1 MARLGIAQSDHA
13 PRARGACL
21 FGSISVWLDGSVV
34 SFAGV
39 GGRTN
44 ILTTMTRWSTV
55 SLRET
60 PATVPALAAIVLF
73 VVWATSQAG
82 YPLTHWA
89 PGALIVLLLLAIA
102 VLAVPLRFAAIP
114 VAVKLALGCLAAYTA
129 LSFLSILWAAAP
141 AEAWEGA
148 NRTLL
153 YLLVFALFS
162 LWPRRGASAALLLGM
177 WTLAMVGLA
186 TYMALRL
193 DFASGKSF
201 EALFSGERL
210 AYPVGYPNAT
220 AAQWLIAF
228 WPALLLARGTSLPWG
243 LRGLLAGGA
252 VVLAGVALFSLSR
265 GSLYATPVMIV
276 LVFALVPQRLRTF
289 ATAVPVA
296 LGIGATAPL
305 VLHVGDHI
313 RAGQSAHAATHTA
326 VLAIFAAA
334 LLVGL
339 LVAAGAAFESRRTVS
354 PAMAKGLRRSVAVVA
369 LATLLAVVAGGL
381 AVAGN
386 PVTRVHHAWDSF
398 KGGYTAEAAGSN
410 RLLGGLGSN
419 RYDFYRV
426 ALDEFVAHP
435 LLGIGADNFAQQ
447 YLLHGRSDETPRYP
461 HSVELRTLSQTGL
474 IGGLLAVVGLGA
486 ALLAGWRAMRR
497 SDPLARTVAAAALA
511 GFSYWVVHGSFDWFW
526 EFAGLGSSAFAL
538 LGIACS
544 LSGVGGGDGA
554 PDREAPSVGLR
565 GEGVG
570 DAGDVQ
576 KRDAP
581 RARAGPSIRLVFAM
595 VVGLLVLA
603 AVASLATPWLS
614 ERQIQNAAQI
624 WPRAPLT
631 AYSRLAEAAKLNP
644 LSDRPYLVE
653 GSIALR
659 YGDLARAQSAFSR
672 ALVRVPDDAYAAL
685 ELGAI
690 ASQSGKRASAL
701 VLLAR
706 AVRLDPRDPLAREA
720 LATVRAG
727 RRVSVQALNR
737 SILLKAEQLA

>member
-1 MARLGIAQSDHA
+1 M
-13 PRARGACL
+13 
-21 FGSISVWLDGSVV
+21 
-34 SFAGV
+34 
-39 GGRTN
+39 
-44 ILTTMTRWSTV
+44 V

-89 PGALIVLLLLAIA
+89 PGALIVLVLLAIA
-102 VLAVPLRFAAIP
+102 ALAVPLRFAEIP
-114 VAVKLALGCLAAYTA
+114 VAVKLALACLAAYTA
-129 LSFLSILWAAAP
+129 LSFLSILWASAP

-153 YLLVFALFS
+153 YLLVFTLFS
-162 LWPRRGASAALLLGM
+162 LWPRGGASAALLLGV
-177 WTLAMVGLA
+177 WTLALIGLA
-186 TYMALRL
+186 VYVALRL
-193 DFASGKSF
+193 DLASGKSF
-201 EALFSGERL
+201 AALFSGERL

-220 AAQWLIAF
+220 AAQWLMAF
-228 WPALLLARGTSLPWG
+228 WPALLLARGTSPPWA

-252 VVLAGVALFSLSR
+252 VVLADVALFSLSR

-305 VLHVGDHI
+305 VLHVGNRI
-313 RAGQSAHAATHTA
+313 RAGQSANAATHTA
-326 VLAIFAAA
+326 VLAMFTAA

-339 LVAAGAAFESRRTVS
+339 LVAGGAALESRRTVS
-354 PAMAKGLRRSVAVVA
+354 PALVRGVRRGVTVAA
-369 LATLLAVVAGGL
+369 LATLLAVVVGGL

-386 PVTRVHHAWDSF
+386 GVGGNPITRARHAWDSF
-398 KGGYTAEAAGSN
+398 KGGYTAEAAGAN

-419 RYDFYRV
+419 RYDFFRV
-426 ALDEFVAHP
+426 AVDEFVAHP
-435 LLGIGADNFAQQ
+435 VLGIGADNFAQQ
-447 YLLHGRSDETPRYP
+447 YLVHGRSDETPRYP

-474 IGGLLAVVGLGA
+474 VGTLLAIVGLGA
-486 ALLAGWRAMRR
+486 ALLAGWQAMRR
-497 SDPLARTVAAAALA
+497 ADPLARTVAAAALA
-511 GFSYWVVHGSFDWFW
+511 GFAYWAVHGSFDWFW
-526 EFAGLGSSAFAL
+526 EFAGLGASAFAL

-544 LSGVGGGDGA
+544 LVGV
-554 PDREAPSVGLR
+554 R
-565 GEGVG
+565 G
-570 DAGDVQ
+570 VQ
-576 KRDAP
+576 KADAP
-581 RARAGPSIRLVFAM
+581 RARAGHQGLGRVEDAPGGLDDAPDRFVQSPLSQGTSMTEARRVHRDAPMRLAFAT
-595 VVGLLVLA
+595 VAGLLALA
-603 AVASLATPWLS
+603 AAASLTAPWLS
-614 ERQIQNAAQI
+614 ERQIQSAAHI
-624 WPRAPLT
+624 WPREPLV
-631 AYSRLAEAAKLNP
+631 AYGRLGEAANLNP

-659 YGDLARAQSAFSR
+659 YNDLARAQRAFSQ

-690 ASQSGKRASAL
+690 ASQSGQRTRAL
-701 VLLAR
+701 VLLER

-720 LATVRAG
+720 LSSVRVG
-727 RRVSVQALNR
+727 KRVNVQALNR

>member
-1 MARLGIAQSDHA
+1 MNQ
-13 PRARGACL
+13 PET
-21 FGSISVWLDGSVV
+21 SVGESPVT
-34 SFAGV
+34 A
-39 GGRTN
+39 N

-60 PATVPALAAIVLF
+60 PATVPALAAVVLF

-89 PGALIVLLLLAIA
+89 PGALIVLVLLAIA
-102 VLAVPLRFAAIP
+102 ARAVPLRVAEIP
-114 VAVKLALGCLAAYTA
+114 VAVKLALACLAAYTA
-129 LSFLSILWAAAP
+129 LSFLSILWAEAP

-148 NRTLL
+148 DRTLL
-153 YLLVFALFS
+153 YLLVFALFA
-162 LWPRRGASAALLLGM
+162 LWPRRGASAALLLGL
-177 WTLAMVGLA
+177 WTLTMVGLA
-186 TYMALRL
+186 TYVALRL
-193 DFASGKSF
+193 DLAGGKSF

-220 AAQWLIAF
+220 AAQWLMAF
-228 WPALLLARGTSLPWG
+228 WPALLLARGTRLPWG

-252 VVLAGVALFSLSR
+252 VVLADVALFSLSR

-276 LVFALVPQRLRTF
+276 LVFALVPERLRTF

-326 VLAIFAAA
+326 VLELFAAA
-334 LLVGL
+334 LLAGL
-339 LVAAGAAFESRRTVS
+339 LVAGGAFFESRQTV
-354 PAMAKGLRRSVAVVA
+354 PPEVARGLRRGVAVIA
-369 LATLLAVVAGGL
+369 LATLLAVVVGGL
-381 AVAGN
+381 VVAGN
-386 PVTRVHHAWDSF
+386 PVIRVRHAWDSF

-426 ALDEFVAHP
+426 ALDEFEAHP
-435 LLGIGADNFAQQ
+435 LIGIGADNFAQQ
-447 YLLHGRSDETPRYP
+447 YLIHGHSDETPRYP

-474 IGGLLAVVGLGA
+474 IGSLLAVVGLGA
-486 ALLAGWRAMRR
+486 ALLAGWWAMRR
-497 SDPLARTVAAAALA
+497 SDPLSRTVAAAALA
-511 GFSYWVVHGSFDWFW
+511 GFAYWAVHGSFDWFW
-526 EFAGLGSSAFAL
+526 EFAGLGSCAFAL

-544 LSGVGGGDGA
+544 LAGV
-554 PDREAPSVGLR
+554 R
-565 GEGVG
+565 GI
-570 DAGDVQ
+570 Q

-581 RARAGPSIRLVFAM
+581 RVRAGHQGLGRIDDAPDGPVQNAPSQGTSSIIAPSQGPSITAGKQTRRTPLVFVA
-595 VVGLLVLA
+595 VAGLLALA
-603 AVASLATPWLS
+603 AAASLTAPWLS
-614 ERQIQNAAQI
+614 ERQIQSAAQI
-624 WPRAPLT
+624 WPQAPLT
-631 AYSRLAEAAKLNP
+631 AYSRLGEAAKLNP

-659 YGDLARAQSAFSR
+659 YGDLARAQNAFSR
-672 ALVRVPDDAYAAL
+672 ALGRMSDDAYATL

-690 ASQSGKRASAL
+690 ASQSGERVRAL
-701 VLLAR
+701 VLLER

-727 RRVSVQALNR
+727 KRVSVQSLNR

>member
-1 MARLGIAQSDHA
+1 MGESGITA
-13 PRARGACL
+13 
-21 FGSISVWLDGSVV
+21 
-34 SFAGV
+34 
-39 GGRTN
+39 N
-44 ILTTMTRWSTV
+44 ILTTMMRWSTV

-89 PGALIVLLLLAIA
+89 PGALIVLVLLAIA
-102 VLAVPLRFAAIP
+102 LLAVPLRFAEIP
-114 VAVKLALGCLAAYTA
+114 VAVKLAFACLAAYTA

-153 YLLVFALFS
+153 YLLVFALFA
-162 LWPRRGASAALLLGM
+162 LWPRRGASAALLLGV
-177 WTLAMVGLA
+177 WTLALIGLA
-186 TYMALRL
+186 VYVALRL
-193 DFASGKSF
+193 DLAGGKSF
-201 EALFSGERL
+201 AALFSGERL

-220 AAQWLIAF
+220 AAQWLMAF
-228 WPALLLARGTSLPWG
+228 WPALLLARGTRLPWG

-252 VVLAGVALFSLSR
+252 VVLADVALFSLSR

-276 LVFALVPQRLRTF
+276 LVFALVPERLRTF
-289 ATAVPVA
+289 ATAAPVA
-296 LGIGATAPL
+296 LAIGATAPL
-305 VLHVGDHI
+305 VLHVGDRI

-326 VLAIFAAA
+326 VLAMFAAA

-339 LVAAGAAFESRRTVS
+339 LVAAGAAFESRRGVS
-354 PAMAKGLRRSVAVVA
+354 PGVARGLRRGVAVVA
-369 LATLLAVVAGGL
+369 LATLLAVVVGGL
-381 AVAGN
+381 SVAGN
-386 PVTRVHHAWDSF
+386 GVGGNGVGGGNLITRVRHAWDSF

-435 LLGIGADNFAQQ
+435 VLGIGADNFAQQ

-474 IGGLLAVVGLGA
+474 IGVLLAVVGLGA

-497 SDPLARTVAAAALA
+497 PDPLARTVAAAALA
-511 GFSYWVVHGSFDWFW
+511 GFAYWAVHGSFDWFW
-526 EFAGLGSSAFAL
+526 EFAGLGSCAFAL
-538 LGIACS
+538 LGIGCS
-544 LSGVGGGDGA
+544 LAGV
-554 PDREAPSVGLR
+554 R
-565 GEGVG
+565 G
-570 DAGDVQ
+570 VQ
-576 KRDAP
+576 NRDAP
-581 RARAGPSIRLVFAM
+581 RARGGHRALGRVDGAPDTPVQNAPSQGPSITAPSQGPSATAARQTRRIPFVLATVA
-595 VVGLLVLA
+595 GLLGLVA
-603 AVASLATPWLS
+603 AASLTAPWLS
-614 ERQIQNAAQI
+614 ERQIQSAAQI
-624 WPRAPLT
+624 WPHAPLT
-631 AYSRLAEAAKLNP
+631 AYGRLGEAAKLNP

-659 YGDLARAQSAFSR
+659 YGDLARAQNAFSQ
-672 ALVRVPDDAYAAL
+672 ALVRVPDDAYATL

-690 ASQSGKRASAL
+690 ASQSGERTRAL
-701 VLLAR
+701 VLLER

-727 RRVSVQALNR
+727 KRVSVQALNN

>member
-1 MARLGIAQSDHA
+1 M
-13 PRARGACL
+13 
-21 FGSISVWLDGSVV
+21 
-34 SFAGV
+34 
-39 GGRTN
+39 
-44 ILTTMTRWSTV
+44 V

-73 VVWATSQAG
+73 VVWATSQAA

-89 PGALIVLLLLAIA
+89 PGALIVLVLLAIA
-102 VLAVPLRFAAIP
+102 VLAVPVRFAETHLS
-114 VAVKLALGCLAAYTA
+114 VKLALGCLAAYTA
-129 LSFLSILWAAAP
+129 LSFLSILWASAP

-153 YLLVFALFS
+153 YLLVFALFA
-162 LWPRRGASAALLLGM
+162 LWPRRGASAALLLAL
-177 WTLAMVGLA
+177 WTLAMIGLA
-186 TYMALRL
+186 AYVALRL
-193 DFASGKSF
+193 DFASGRSF

-220 AAQWLIAF
+220 AAQWLMAF
-228 WPALLLARGTSLPWG
+228 WPALLLARGERLPWP

-252 VVLAGVALFSLSR
+252 VVLADVALFSLSR

-276 LVFALVPQRLRTF
+276 LVFALVPARLRTF

-313 RAGQSAHAATHTA
+313 RADQSARAATHTA

-339 LVAAGAAFESRRTVS
+339 TVAAAAAFESRRTVS
-354 PAMAKGLRRSVAVVA
+354 PGLAKGVRRGVTVVA
-369 LATLLAVVAGGL
+369 LATLLALVAGGL

-386 PVTRVHHAWDSF
+386 PVTRVRHAWDSF
-398 KGGYTAEAAGSN
+398 KGGYTAEATGSN

-426 ALDEFVAHP
+426 ALDEFAAHP
-435 LLGIGADNFAQQ
+435 VLGIGADNFAQQ
-447 YLLHGRSDETPRYP
+447 YLIHGRSDETPRYP

-474 IGGLLAVVGLGA
+474 IGTLLAVVGLGA

-497 SDPLARTVAAAALA
+497 SDPLARTVAVAALA
-511 GFSYWVVHGSFDWFW
+511 GFAYWVVHGSFDWFW
-526 EFAGLGSSAFAL
+526 EFAGLGSCAFAL

-544 LSGVGGGDGA
+544 LESVGGA
-554 PDREAPSVGLR
+554 QS
-565 GEGVG
+565 
-570 DAGDVQ
+570 
-576 KRDAP
+576 RDAP
-581 RARAGPSIRLVFAM
+581 RARGGHRHFGRDRGALDRRAPSAAGQPIHGMLLAVPA
-595 VVGLLVLA
+595 GLLALA
-603 AVASLATPWLS
+603 VVASLGAPWYS
-614 ERQIQNAAQI
+614 ERQIQSAAKI

-631 AYSRLAEAAKLNP
+631 AYARLQEAAKLNP
-644 LSDRPYLVE
+644 LSDRAYLVE

-659 YGDLARAQSAFSR
+659 YGDLARAQRAFSQ
-672 ALVRVPDDAYAAL
+672 ALVRVPDDAYAAI

-690 ASQSGKRASAL
+690 ASQSGERARAL
-701 VLLAR
+701 VLLER

-720 LATVRAG
+720 LTTVRAG
-727 RRVSVQALNR
+727 RRVSVQAINR

>member
-1 MARLGIAQSDHA
+1 
-13 PRARGACL
+13 
-21 FGSISVWLDGSVV
+21 
-34 SFAGV
+34 
-39 GGRTN
+39 
-44 ILTTMTRWSTV
+44 MTRWSTV

-60 PATVPALAAIVLF
+60 PATVPALAAIALF
-73 VVWATSQAG
+73 VVWATSQAA

-89 PGALIVLLLLAIA
+89 PGALIVLVLLAIA
-102 VLAVPLRFAAIP
+102 VLTVPLRFAEIP
-114 VAVKLALGCLAAYTA
+114 VAVKLALACLAAYTA
-129 LSFLSILWAAAP
+129 LSFLSIIWAAAP

-162 LWPRRGASAALLLGM
+162 LWPRRGASAALLLGL
-177 WTLAMVGLA
+177 WTLAMIGLA
-186 TYMALRL
+186 TYVALRL
-193 DFASGKSF
+193 DFAGGKSF

-220 AAQWLIAF
+220 AAQWLMAF
-228 WPALLLARGTSLPWG
+228 WPALLLARGTSLPWA

-252 VVLAGVALFSLSR
+252 VVLADVALFSLSR

-276 LVFALVPQRLRTF
+276 LVFAFVPQRLRTF

-313 RAGQSAHAATHTA
+313 RAGQSTQTVTHTA
-326 VLAIFAAA
+326 VFALFAAA

-339 LVAAGAAFESRRTVS
+339 TVAAGAAFESRRTVS
-354 PAMAKGLRRSVAVVA
+354 PEVARGVRRGVGAIA
-369 LATLLAVVAGGL
+369 LATLLAVVVGGL
-381 AVAGN
+381 AVAGDGVGGN
-386 PVTRVHHAWDSF
+386 PITRVRHAWDSF

-426 ALDEFVAHP
+426 ALDEFEAHP
-435 LLGIGADNFAQQ
+435 LIGIGADNFAQQ

-474 IGGLLAVVGLGA
+474 VGTLLAVVGLGA

-511 GFSYWVVHGSFDWFW
+511 GFAYWAVHGSFDWFW
-526 EFAGLGSSAFAL
+526 EFAGLGSCAFAL

-544 LSGVGGGDGA
+544 LAGA
-554 PDREAPSVGLR
+554 R
-565 GEGVG
+565 
-570 DAGDVQ
+570 DAQ
-576 KRDAP
+576 NRDAP
-581 RARAGPSIRLVFAM
+581 RARGGHEALGRGDAAPDRPAQQAPSRRSSIKEGRRALGWGP
-595 VVGLLVLA
+595 VGLAFATLASLLALA
-603 AVASLATPWLS
+603 AVASLVAPWLS
-614 ERQIQNAAQI
+614 ERQVQSAAQI

-631 AYSRLAEAAKLNP
+631 AYGRLGEAAKLNP

-659 YGDLARAQSAFSR
+659 YGDLARAKNAFSQ
-672 ALVRVPDDAYAAL
+672 ALVRVSDDAYATL

-690 ASQSGKRASAL
+690 ASQSGERARAL
-701 VLLAR
+701 VLLER

-727 RRVSVQALNR
+727 KRVSVQALNH